1 MVARAKG
8 GTKLAASLQDLKDRA
23 KEIGVPGSLIR
34 SNLHDRDQL
43 QSIIDSFE
51 KGKEGAKKMAVKP
64 VAKAK
69 AKAKVGRPSSRA
81 PKKAVAATPVK
92 RGRGRPKGS
101 VNKKSTPV
109 AAKKTPTRK
118 VRSAS
123 NGDAGRNTLGKLNFR
138 NRDGWN
144 PREGSATDEIFKA
157 LVKTKGDRHAAYDLL
172 KGKVSSIIPKKK
184 RGGGTRDKAEQ
195 LEMLM
200 YRIHRTLFD
209 FAVQTGQHEKSEN
222 RVEYGTGGTGRNGSR
237 SKPAARKAV
246 SKAKPA
252 VKRGR
257 PAKAKA
263 VPAKRGRPA
272 KAKARR

>member
-1 MVARAKG
+1 
-8 GTKLAASLQDLKDRA
+8 LAASLQDLKDRA
-23 KEIGVPGSLIR
+23 RELGVPGSLIR

-51 KGKEGAKKMAVKP
+51 KGKEGAKKMAKP

-69 AKAKVGRPSSRA
+69 AKAKAGRPSSRA
-81 PKKAVAATPVK
+81 PRKAAVATPVK

-101 VNKKSTPV
+101 VNKKRSTPV

-118 VRSAS
+118 VRSVS
-123 NGDAGRNTLGKLNFR
+123 NGDAGRNILGKLKFS

-172 KGKVSSIIPKKK
+172 KGRVSSIIPKKK

-246 SKAKPA
+246 SKAKAKPA

-257 PAKAKA
+257 PASAKA
-263 VPAKRGRPA
+263 GAKRGRPV

>member
-1 MVARAKG
+1 
-8 GTKLAASLQDLKDRA
+8 LAASLQDLKDRA
-23 KEIGVPGSLIR
+23 RELGVPGSLIR

-51 KGKEGAKKMAVKP
+51 KGKEGAKKMAKP

-81 PKKAVAATPVK
+81 PRKAAVATPVK

-109 AAKKTPTRK
+109 AAKKTATRK
-118 VRSAS
+118 VRSTS
-123 NGDAGRNTLGKLNFR
+123 NGDAGRNILGKLKFS

-209 FAVQTGQHEKSEN
+209 FAVQTGQHKKSEN

-246 SKAKPA
+246 SKAKTKPKPA

-257 PAKAKA
+257 PASAKA
-263 VPAKRGRPA
+263 GAKRGRP